1 MHVCKL
7 NNASYKPMFLEH
19 IINFKDLEYFKIF
32 SYDKK
37 CHISYILILTYF
49 YILCRILNS

>member
-1 MHVCKL
+1 MYIYKL

-19 IINFKDLEYFKIF
+19 IINFKNLEYFKIF
-32 SYDKK
+32 LCNKR

-49 YILCRILNS
+49 YILCKFLYS